1 MEEKRIADY
10 FVVAGMNANPQ
21 LLQESN
27 FKESNHMRGGTHSI
41 EPITD
46 IGVCFPVLGEEVPA
60 GHIILES
67 TPTGLA
73 ANLNHGSLRS
83 TECYIYF
90 RRGTDKPPLIDIGEY
105 SDHRAFKCEFIK
117 AFLTI

>member
-10 FVVAGMNANPQ
+10 FVVAGMTANPQ

-27 FKESNHMRGGTHSI
+27 FKESNHMRGSGGAHAI

-46 IGVCFPVLGEEVPA
+46 IGVYFPALGEEVPA
-60 GHIILES
+60 GHMLLES
-67 TPTGLA
+67 TPSGLA

-90 RRGTDKPPLIDIGEY
+90 RRGTDKPPLIDIGE
-105 SDHRAFKCEFIK
+105 
-117 AFLTI
+117 